1 MPTVTRLDMHEE
13 VRYIASLDS
22 DEAELK
28 EFNVQYNESIRNGVE
43 RKEIEG
49 L

>member
-1 MPTVTRLDMHEE
+1 MPTATRLDMHEE

-28 EFNVQYNESIRNGVE
+28 EFNIQYNSIRKGFG